1 MSVSTPNEPHQ
12 DQNGRPAGGPAGPGT
27 GTPTGG
33 LVPPWQRGPAEDSA
47 GAPTETFTRD
57 DTRRPGPDGN
67 PGGPSQNGPSGPPQ
81 NNPGGPPQNNP
92 GGPPQN
98 NPGGPPPRGVVTNSG
113 TAAASMSGQ
122 QAPVT
127 KLESP
132 RRSGAATA
140 TEESGFVESPTST
153 IDRGH
158 LPANDLPDLDQI
170 HHTADLKR
178 PEASQAPGGKS
189 VPRSAPRQVLA
200 AGTALRAAV
209 QVRRIDPWATFKIA
223 AVLSVVGFFI
233 WMISVAVLYLILDGM
248 GVWDQ
253 VNNSFGTLMA
263 EESSTSGDVVGAGT
277 VFGAAALLGA
287 INAILL
293 TALATIGSYI
303 YNICADLVGGA
314 EVTLADLD

>member
-12 DQNGRPAGGPAGPGT
+12 DQNGRPAGGPGGPGT

-47 GAPTETFTRD
+47 AAPTETFTREGAS
-57 DTRRPGPDGN
+57 RPGADGN
-67 PGGPSQNGPSGPPQ
+67 PGGPPQ
-81 NNPGGPPQNNP
+81 S
-92 GGPPQN
+92 

-132 RRSGAATA
+132 RRPGAATA
-140 TEESGFVESPTST
+140 TEEPGFVESPTST

-158 LPANDLPDLDQI
+158 LPENDLPDLDQI

-178 PEASQAPGGKS
+178 PEAPQTPPGGKS

-200 AGTALRAAV
+200 AGTALRASV
-209 QVRRIDPWATFKIA
+209 QVRRIDPWATFKVA

-263 EESSTSGDVVGAGT
+263 EESSTSGDVIGAGT
-277 VFGAAALLGA
+277 VFGGAALLGA

>member
-12 DQNGRPAGGPAGPGT
+12 DQNGRPAGGPTGPGT

-33 LVPPWQRGPAEDSA
+33 LVPPWQRGPAEDPA
-47 GAPTETFTRD
+47 AAPTETFTREGAS
-57 DTRRPGPDGN
+57 RPGADGN
-67 PGGPSQNGPSGPPQ
+67 PGGPPP
-81 NNPGGPPQNNP
+81 NNPGGPPP
-92 GGPPQN
+92 N

-132 RRSGAATA
+132 RRPGAATA
-140 TEESGFVESPTST
+140 TEEPGFVESPTST

-158 LPANDLPDLDQI
+158 LPENDLPDLDQI

-178 PEASQAPGGKS
+178 PEAPQTPPGGKS
-189 VPRSAPRQVLA
+189 APRSAPRQVLA
-200 AGTALRAAV
+200 AGTALRASV
-209 QVRRIDPWATFKIA
+209 QVRRIDPWATFKVA

-263 EESSTSGDVVGAGT
+263 EESTTSGDVIGAGT

>member
-12 DQNGRPAGGPAGPGT
+12 DQNGRPAGGPTGPGT

-33 LVPPWQRGPAEDSA
+33 LVPPWQRGPAEDPA
-47 GAPTETFTRD
+47 AAPTETFTREGAS
-57 DTRRPGPDGN
+57 RPGADGN
-67 PGGPSQNGPSGPPQ
+67 PGGPPP
-81 NNPGGPPQNNP
+81 
-92 GGPPQN
+92 N

-132 RRSGAATA
+132 RRPGAATA
-140 TEESGFVESPTST
+140 TEEPGFVESPTST

-158 LPANDLPDLDQI
+158 LPENDLPDLDQI

-178 PEASQAPGGKS
+178 PEAPQTPPGGKS
-189 VPRSAPRQVLA
+189 APRSAPRQVLA
-200 AGTALRAAV
+200 AGTALRASV
-209 QVRRIDPWATFKIA
+209 QVRRIDPWATFKVA

-263 EESSTSGDVVGAGT
+263 EESTTSGDVIGAGT
-277 VFGAAALLGA
+277 IFGAAALLGA

>member
-12 DQNGRPAGGPAGPGT
+12 DQNGRPAGGPTGPGT

-33 LVPPWQRGPAEDSA
+33 LVPPWQRGPAEDPA
-47 GAPTETFTRD
+47 AAPTETFTREGAS
-57 DTRRPGPDGN
+57 RPGADG
-67 PGGPSQNGPSGPPQ
+67 
-81 NNPGGPPQNNP
+81 NPGGPPQNNP
-92 GGPPQN
+92 GGPPPN

-132 RRSGAATA
+132 RRPGAATA
-140 TEESGFVESPTST
+140 TEEPGFVESPTST

-158 LPANDLPDLDQI
+158 LPENDLPDLDQI

-178 PEASQAPGGKS
+178 PEAPQTPPGGKS
-189 VPRSAPRQVLA
+189 APRSAPRQVLA
-200 AGTALRAAV
+200 AGTALRASV
-209 QVRRIDPWATFKIA
+209 QVRRIDPWATFKVA

-263 EESSTSGDVVGAGT
+263 EESTTSGDVIGAGT

>member
-1 MSVSTPNEPHQ
+1 MSTPNEPHQ
-12 DQNGRPAGGPAGPGT
+12 DQNGRPAGGPTGPGT

-33 LVPPWQRGPAEDSA
+33 LVPPWQRGPAEDPA
-47 GAPTETFTRD
+47 AAPTETFTREGAS
-57 DTRRPGPDGN
+57 RPGADGN
-67 PGGPSQNGPSGPPQ
+67 PGGPPP
-81 NNPGGPPQNNP
+81 NNPGGPPP
-92 GGPPQN
+92 N

-132 RRSGAATA
+132 RRPGAATA
-140 TEESGFVESPTST
+140 TEEPGFVESPTST

-158 LPANDLPDLDQI
+158 LPENDLPDLDQI

-178 PEASQAPGGKS
+178 PEAPQTPPGGKS
-189 VPRSAPRQVLA
+189 APRSAPRQVLA
-200 AGTALRAAV
+200 AGTALRASV
-209 QVRRIDPWATFKIA
+209 QVRRIDPWATFKVA

-263 EESSTSGDVVGAGT
+263 EESTTSGDVIGAGT

>member
-1 MSVSTPNEPHQ
+1 MSTPNEPHQ
-12 DQNGRPAGGPAGPGT
+12 DQNGRPAGGPGGPGT

-47 GAPTETFTRD
+47 AAPTETFTREGAS
-57 DTRRPGPDGN
+57 RPGADGN
-67 PGGPSQNGPSGPPQ
+67 PGGPPPS
-81 NNPGGPPQNNP
+81 NPGGPPQNNP

-132 RRSGAATA
+132 RRPGAATA
-140 TEESGFVESPTST
+140 TEEPGFVESPTST

-158 LPANDLPDLDQI
+158 LPENDLPDLDQI

-178 PEASQAPGGKS
+178 PEAPQTPPGGKS
-189 VPRSAPRQVLA
+189 APRSAPRQVLA
-200 AGTALRAAV
+200 AGTALRASV
-209 QVRRIDPWATFKIA
+209 QVRRIDPWATFKVA

-263 EESSTSGDVVGAGT
+263 EESSTSGDVIGAGT
-277 VFGAAALLGA
+277 VFGGAALLGA

>member
-1 MSVSTPNEPHQ
+1 MSTPNEPHQ
-12 DQNGRPAGGPAGPGT
+12 DQNGRPAGGPGGPGT

-47 GAPTETFTRD
+47 AAPTDTFTREGAS
-57 DTRRPGPDGN
+57 RPGADGN
-67 PGGPSQNGPSGPPQ
+67 PGGPPH
-81 NNPGGPPQNNP
+81 NNPGGPPP
-92 GGPPQN
+92 S

-132 RRSGAATA
+132 RRPGAATA
-140 TEESGFVESPTST
+140 TEEPGFVESPTST

-158 LPANDLPDLDQI
+158 LPENDLPDLDQI

-178 PEASQAPGGKS
+178 PEAPQTPPGGKS
-189 VPRSAPRQVLA
+189 APRSAPRQVLA
-200 AGTALRAAV
+200 AGTALRASV
-209 QVRRIDPWATFKIA
+209 QVRRIDPWATFKVA

-263 EESSTSGDVVGAGT
+263 EESSTSGDVIGAGT
-277 VFGAAALLGA
+277 VFGGAALLGA

>member
-12 DQNGRPAGGPAGPGT
+12 DQNGRPAGGPTGPGT

-33 LVPPWQRGPAEDSA
+33 LVPPWQRGPAEDPA
-47 GAPTETFTRD
+47 AAPTETFTREGAS
-57 DTRRPGPDGN
+57 RPGADGN
-67 PGGPSQNGPSGPPQ
+67 PGGPPP
-81 NNPGGPPQNNP
+81 NNP

-132 RRSGAATA
+132 RRPGAATA
-140 TEESGFVESPTST
+140 TEEPGFVESPTST

-158 LPANDLPDLDQI
+158 LPENDLPDLDQI

-178 PEASQAPGGKS
+178 PEAPQTPPGGKS
-189 VPRSAPRQVLA
+189 APRSAPRQVLA
-200 AGTALRAAV
+200 AGTALRASV
-209 QVRRIDPWATFKIA
+209 QVRRIDPWATFKVA

-263 EESSTSGDVVGAGT
+263 EESTTSGDVIGAGT

>member
-1 MSVSTPNEPHQ
+1 MSTPNEPHQ
-12 DQNGRPAGGPAGPGT
+12 DQNGRPAGGPGGPGT

-47 GAPTETFTRD
+47 AAPTETFTREGAS
-57 DTRRPGPDGN
+57 RPGADG
-67 PGGPSQNGPSGPPQ
+67 
-81 NNPGGPPQNNP
+81 NPGGPPQNNP
-92 GGPPQN
+92 GGPPPS

-132 RRSGAATA
+132 RRPGTATA
-140 TEESGFVESPTST
+140 TEEPGFVESPTST

-158 LPANDLPDLDQI
+158 LPENDLPDLDQI

-178 PEASQAPGGKS
+178 PEAPQTPPGGKS
-189 VPRSAPRQVLA
+189 APRSAPRQVLA
-200 AGTALRAAV
+200 AGTALRASV
-209 QVRRIDPWATFKIA
+209 QVRRIDPWATFKVA

-263 EESSTSGDVVGAGT
+263 EESSTSGDVIGAGT
-277 VFGAAALLGA
+277 VFGGAALLGA

>member
-1 MSVSTPNEPHQ
+1 
-12 DQNGRPAGGPAGPGT
+12 
-27 GTPTGG
+27 
-33 LVPPWQRGPAEDSA
+33 VPPWQRGPAEDSA
-47 GAPTETFTRD
+47 AAPTETFTREGAS
-57 DTRRPGPDGN
+57 RPGADGN
-67 PGGPSQNGPSGPPQ
+67 PGGS
-81 NNPGGPPQNNP
+81 PQNNP

-132 RRSGAATA
+132 RRPGAATA
-140 TEESGFVESPTST
+140 TEEPGFVESPTST

-158 LPANDLPDLDQI
+158 LPENDLPDLDQI

-178 PEASQAPGGKS
+178 PEAPQTPPGGKS
-189 VPRSAPRQVLA
+189 APRSAPRQVLA
-200 AGTALRAAV
+200 AGTALRASV
-209 QVRRIDPWATFKIA
+209 QVRRIDPWATFKVA

-263 EESSTSGDVVGAGT
+263 EESSTSGDVIGAGT

>member
-1 MSVSTPNEPHQ
+1 MSTPNEPHQ
-12 DQNGRPAGGPAGPGT
+12 DQNGRPAGGPGGPGT

-47 GAPTETFTRD
+47 AAPTETFTREGAS
-57 DTRRPGPDGN
+57 RPGADGN
-67 PGGPSQNGPSGPPQ
+67 PGGPPQ
-81 NNPGGPPQNNP
+81 S
-92 GGPPQN
+92 

-132 RRSGAATA
+132 RRPGAATA
-140 TEESGFVESPTST
+140 TEEPGFVESPTST

-158 LPANDLPDLDQI
+158 LPENDLPDLDQI

-178 PEASQAPGGKS
+178 PEAPQTPPGGKS

-200 AGTALRAAV
+200 AGTALRASV
-209 QVRRIDPWATFKIA
+209 QVRRIDPWATFKVA

-263 EESSTSGDVVGAGT
+263 EESSTSGDVIGAGT
-277 VFGAAALLGA
+277 VFGGAALLGA